1 MHPAKTSIVDEIKT
15 WLDDSPYV
23 IVTDYTGMTVD
34 QFTELRTRLSEKDA
48 ECHVVKNTFLR
59 RALSDAGLP
68 DLNGELKGQTAI
80 VYGPS
85 DISAAAKALKTFNSE
100 FEKPEIKLGVLDKN
114 VLDANEIKAIA
125 DLPAREVLLAKLL
138 SVINAPAT
146 KLATMVNTPAMQLAQ
161 VIKANSEKGE

>member
-15 WLDDSPYV
+15 WLDESPYV

-34 QFTELRTRLSEKDA
+34 QFTELRTRLGENDA

-59 RALSDAGLP
+59 RALSDAGVP
-68 DLNGELKGQTAI
+68 DLNGQLKGQTAI

-114 VLDANEIKAIA
+114 VLNADEIKAIA
-125 DLPAREVLLAKLL
+125 DLPAREVLLAKLVGL
-138 SVINAPAT
+138 INSPAT
-146 KLATMVNTPAMQLAQ
+146 KLATVINTPATQLAQ
-161 VIKANSEKGE
+161 VMKAKSEKGE

>member
-1 MHPAKTSIVDEIKT
+1 MHPAKTTIVDEIKT

-23 IVTDYTGMTVD
+23 IITDYTGMTVD
-34 QFTELRTRLSEKDA
+34 QFTELRNRLGDVDA
-48 ECHVVKNTFLR
+48 SCHVVKNTFLR

-85 DISAAAKALKTFNSE
+85 DISAAAKALKTFKSE

-114 VLDANEIKAIA
+114 VLAADEIKAIA
-125 DLPAREVLLAKLL
+125 ELPSREVLLAKLL

-146 KLATMVNTPAMQLAQ
+146 KLATMVNTPATQLVQ
-161 VIKANSEKGE
+161 VIKANAEKGE

>member
-34 QFTELRTRLSEKDA
+34 QFTELRTRLGEKDA

-114 VLDANEIKAIA
+114 VLNADEIKAIA
-125 DLPAREVLLAKLL
+125 DLPSREVLLAKLL